1 MSSDIFFLND
11 EDTLYWRMK
20 AACQEDWY
28 NYCHHPFV
36 QKIADGSLP
45 LASFRHYLQQD
56 YLFLIH
62 LSRAYSLAVYKSD
75 NLEDMR
81 SASESLNGILGEMAL
96 HLTYCREWGLTE
108 RDIVSLPEA
117 QANMAYTRY
126 VLERGMAGDILDL
139 YTALSPCVAGYAEI
153 GYRLKNDPN
162 TLIAGNAYWAWIE
175 TYGGEEYLEEARKQI
190 ERLDYLEKTRYNAV
204 RMDSLCQTF
213 QEATRLEIGFWQM
226 GMDCSF

>member
-1 MSSDIFFLND
+1 MICLDNNSWVFGYEFRYIFLND

-81 SASESLNGILGEMAL
+81 SASESLNGILGRW
-96 HLTYCREWGLTE
+96 HC
-108 RDIVSLPEA
+108 I
-117 QANMAYTRY
+117 
-126 VLERGMAGDILDL
+126 
-139 YTALSPCVAGYAEI
+139 
-153 GYRLKNDPN
+153 
-162 TLIAGNAYWAWIE
+162 
-175 TYGGEEYLEEARKQI
+175 
-190 ERLDYLEKTRYNAV
+190 
-204 RMDSLCQTF
+204 
-213 QEATRLEIGFWQM
+213 
-226 GMDCSF
+226 